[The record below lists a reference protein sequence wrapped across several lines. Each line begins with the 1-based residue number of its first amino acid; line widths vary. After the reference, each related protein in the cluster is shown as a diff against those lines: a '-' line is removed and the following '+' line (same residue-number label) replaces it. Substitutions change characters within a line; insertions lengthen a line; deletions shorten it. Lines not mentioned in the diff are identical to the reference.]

1 MASKSGELLAGDYIE
16 GILAVIDNDILAEP
30 NDLETEFAATVSKI
44 RDINSESCFLCQNC
58 RKTYKTKRGL
68 NRHQSAEHGDYT
80 KTYEER
86 LPLDIFEQFLTTSK
100 VKLAN
105 DQCFESFMGEFSA
118 FLIDKECI
126 KNVHKLIS
134 NVVLSFKGDAEKFY
148 PAFYKC
154 ISDAENP
161 FGGSLNK
168 HASLLLGFELAN
180 HVLGYLSGGS
190 LDEKDSVV
198 QFKYSSADLSD
209 KEKSIVFYLAGYVF
223 STFSR
228 RLRFTKKNNQN
239 SPEILQEYLDTLAA
253 GKLGDEKQ
261 ELPEHKL
268 VNTKNRGG
276 LWKVTAEVFEIFC
289 IAEQIFKK
297 HTETSSNKIDGQL
310 ITKAVLEDTGVLANF
325 SKLKSN
331 MNHADN
337 EITKNIL
344 EDLIHLYIK
353 TRTFSLV
360 RSKMDAHKLL
370 LRKNKARSLRTG
382 IKKSCDTPVSS

>member
-1 MASKSGELLAGDYIE
+1 MTSKREVLLAGDDIK

-44 RDINSESCFLCQNC
+44 WDINLGSCFLCQNC

-80 KTYEER
+80 KGYEER

-161 FGGSLNK
+161 FGASLNK

-180 HVLGYLSGGS
+180 HVLGYLSGRS
-190 LDEKDSVV
+190 PEKDS
-198 QFKYSSADLSD
+198 LSNLN
-209 KEKSIVFYLAGYVF
+209 IVL
-223 STFSR
+223 
-228 RLRFTKKNNQN
+228 
-239 SPEILQEYLDTLAA
+239 
-253 GKLGDEKQ
+253 
-261 ELPEHKL
+261 
-268 VNTKNRGG
+268 
-276 LWKVTAEVFEIFC
+276 
-289 IAEQIFKK
+289 
-297 HTETSSNKIDGQL
+297 
-310 ITKAVLEDTGVLANF
+310 
-325 SKLKSN
+325 
-331 MNHADN
+331 
-337 EITKNIL
+337 
-344 EDLIHLYIK
+344 
-353 TRTFSLV
+353 
-360 RSKMDAHKLL
+360 
-370 LRKNKARSLRTG
+370 
-382 IKKSCDTPVSS
+382 

>member
-1 MASKSGELLAGDYIE
+1 M
-16 GILAVIDNDILAEP
+16 
-30 NDLETEFAATVSKI
+30 
-44 RDINSESCFLCQNC
+44 
-58 RKTYKTKRGL
+58 
-68 NRHQSAEHGDYT
+68 
-80 KTYEER
+80 
-86 LPLDIFEQFLTTSK
+86 
-100 VKLAN
+100 
-105 DQCFESFMGEFSA
+105 
-118 FLIDKECI
+118 
-126 KNVHKLIS
+126 
-134 NVVLSFKGDAEKFY
+134 
-148 PAFYKC
+148 
-154 ISDAENP
+154 
-161 FGGSLNK
+161 
-168 HASLLLGFELAN
+168 LLGFELAN

-198 QFKYSSADLSD
+198 QFEYSSADLSD

-239 SPEILQEYLDTLAA
+239 SPEILQEYLDILAA
-253 GKLGDEKQ
+253 CKLGDEMQ

-297 HTETSSNKIDGQL
+297 HTETSSNKVDGQL

-337 EITKNIL
+337 EITKNVL

-370 LRKNKARSLRTG
+370 LRKNKARSLRRG
-382 IKKSCDTPVSS
+382 IKKSCDTPANY